1 MRSVEVEGGSID
13 EAIDRALHALGAV
26 RDQVEIDIL
35 ENATQGLL
43 GIGRRPARVR
53 ATMRAPFVAMD
64 GGSDPA
70 FDLENDTPAATRMS
84 PVGGEVARAVAAPS
98 AERFDGA
105 AFVDEVLRRMSLE
118 ARVQSSA
125 DARGGCVL
133 EIESADAAV
142 IAACRDEVLAAL
154 EFLVNRIAERHA
166 KEKPRFTIAIAG
178 RRARGDLATLA
189 RRLAERARARGKAVT
204 VDARG
209 EDERRVVLE
218 ALHGER
224 GITVRTTGGGP
235 QRKLII
241 VPGGRRRR
249 GGGTT
254 DR

>member
-13 EAIDRALHALGAV
+13 EAIDRALRALGAV

-53 ATMRAPFVAMD
+53 ATMRAPFVAVD

-70 FDLENDTPAATRMS
+70 VDLENDPPAATRI
-84 PVGGEVARAVAAPS
+84 PAVGGEIGRVVAATS
-98 AERFDGA
+98 AGRFDGE
-105 AFVDEVLRRMSLE
+105 AFIGEVLRRMSLE
-118 ARVQSSA
+118 ARVRSSA
-125 DARGGCVL
+125 DGGGGCVL

-154 EFLVNRIAERHA
+154 EFVVNRVAERHA
-166 KEKPRFTIAIAG
+166 KEKTRFKIAIAG
-178 RRARGDLATLA
+178 RGARGDLATLA
-189 RRLAERARARGKAVT
+189 RRSAERARTRGKAVT
-204 VDARG
+204 VDALG
-209 EDERRVVLE
+209 EDELRVVLE
-218 ALHGER
+218 ALRGER
-224 GITVRTTGGGP
+224 GITVRTIGGGP

-241 VPGGRRRR
+241 VPGGRRR